1 MKPLTIILAL
11 YLEPLGAIT
20 EEPYD
25 FVQGVE
31 TIEVIDLHEMEMKL
45 RQRELQERF
54 RILENMEDGDA
65 DGR

>member
-1 MKPLTIILAL
+1 MKPLIFILAL

-31 TIEVIDLHEMEMKL
+31 TIEVIELDEMEMKL

-54 RILENMEDGDA
+54 RILENFND
-65 DGR
+65 R

>member
-11 YLEPLGAIT
+11 YLEPLGTIT
-20 EEPYD
+20 DEPYD

-31 TIEVIDLHEMEMKL
+31 TIEVIDLNEMEMKL

-54 RILENMEDGDA
+54 RILENMGER
-65 DGR
+65 DGRD

>member
-1 MKPLTIILAL
+1 MKPLVFILAL

-31 TIEVIDLHEMEMKL
+31 TIEVIPLEDLERKL
-45 RQRELQERF
+45 KQQNL
-54 RILENMEDGDA
+54 RILEVAPDERN
-65 DGR
+65 

>member
-1 MKPLTIILAL
+1 MKPLIFILAL

-31 TIEVIDLHEMEMKL
+31 TIEVIELDDIEMKL

-54 RILENMEDGDA
+54 RILENFHE
-65 DGR
+65 

>member
-1 MKPLTIILAL
+1 MKPLIFILAL

-31 TIEVIDLHEMEMKL
+31 TIEVIPLEDLERKL
-45 RQRELQERF
+45 KQQNL
-54 RILENMEDGDA
+54 RILEVAPDE
-65 DGR
+65 R

>member
-1 MKPLTIILAL
+1 MKPLIFILAL

-20 EEPYD
+20 EDPYD

-31 TIEVIDLHEMEMKL
+31 TIEVIELDDIEMKL

-54 RILENMEDGDA
+54 RILENFHE
-65 DGR
+65 